1 LKKNSSSMGIENNK
15 EEEEFEY
22 ELINNKDDE
31 INIS

>member
-1 LKKNSSSMGIENNK
+1 MGIENNK

-22 ELINNKDDE
+22 ELINNKEDE